1 MIVGKPLTIQEIL
14 NEMRTL
20 KRTVLCLCEKRD
32 LNRIL
37 RYMKAIQ
44 VKDVCVQS
52 SKGSSDVMLMQ
63 IIKDNEL
70 TDTIDAKI
78 TSYTYKV
85 LAVERIKEMSKTAT
99 EEEMIVF
106 YRDILHWKWEDIAR
120 ATNYS
125 LSQCHRK
132 YKQLKNK

>member
-1 MIVGKPLTIQEIL
+1 
-14 NEMRTL
+14 
-20 KRTVLCLCEKRD
+20 
-32 LNRIL
+32 
-37 RYMKAIQ
+37 MKAIQ

-52 SKGSSDVMLMQ
+52 SRGSFDALLMQ

-85 LAVERIKEMSKTAT
+85 LAVERIKEMSKTVT

-106 YRDILHWKWEDIAR
+106 YRDILHWKWEDIAK

-125 LSQCHRK
+125 LSQFHRK
-132 YKQLKNK
+132 YKQLKK

>member
-78 TSYTYKV
+78 TSYNSYKG

-106 YRDILHWKWEDIAR
+106 YRDILHWKWER
-120 ATNYS
+120 YS
-125 LSQCHRK
+125 
-132 YKQLKNK
+132 

>member
-1 MIVGKPLTIQEIL
+1 
-14 NEMRTL
+14 
-20 KRTVLCLCEKRD
+20 
-32 LNRIL
+32 
-37 RYMKAIQ
+37 MKAIQ

-52 SKGSSDVMLMQ
+52 SRGSFDALLMQ

-85 LAVERIKEMSKTAT
+85 LVVERIKEMSKTAT

-106 YRDILHWKWEDIAR
+106 CRDILHWKWEDIAR
-120 ATNYS
+120 TTNYS
-125 LSQCHRK
+125 LSQFHRK
-132 YKQLKNK
+132 YKQLKK